1 MLSYDDITGGPAP
14 TPKKTRAVY
23 GWRSIAYDTTYSIG
37 QTLDNGTR
45 HHLLCCLMVLEWL
58 CQRLRYRRS
67 YNAPILGCLSIHTA
81 TICICRLLL
90 HDWLYD
96 THIVTRKQ
104 ADKEYLRLMFLLG
117 SNFVRRY
124 SFYLIVRLVGWIW
137 WRNKMV

>member
-1 MLSYDDITGGPAP
+1 MTPLIPSGRHWITAQ
-14 TPKKTRAVY
+14 
-23 GWRSIAYDTTYSIG
+23 DTTFVLS
-37 QTLDNGTR
+37 DGTR
-45 HHLLCCLMVLEWL
+45 VVVPKGYVTDGHTMP
-58 CQRLRYRRS
+58 
-67 YNAPILGCLSIHTA
+67 PILGVFINPYSYDLYA
-81 TICICRLLL
+81 ALL